1 MKKKIENNAYR
12 DNKTG
17 YILVQVLTLIRIPL
31 AVLFA
36 VFLLSGEDS
45 GIKLAIT
52 LTLLVLI
59 EVTDAVDG
67 KIARFFKLVS
77 EYGATLDPFADS
89 ISRLIVY
96 WALASHQ
103 LILFLVPL
111 SMAVRDI
118 TVAYSRILLAQRGK
132 SVSAR
137 ISGKIK
143 AIIQACASPLILL
156 SPYYF
161 DHTGMWP
168 YYALSWLVIA
178 VTLLSAIQYVRDASV
193 SIKRHNEKEQ

>member
-1 MKKKIENNAYR
+1 MKKKIENKAYR
-12 DNKTG
+12 KNKTG
-17 YILVQVLTLIRIPL
+17 YILVQILTLIRIPL

-36 VFLLSGEDS
+36 VFLLSGEAS
-45 GIKLAIT
+45 GTKLAIT
-52 LTLLVLI
+52 LSLLVLI
-59 EVTDAVDG
+59 EITDAVDG

-96 WALASHQ
+96 WAMASHQ

-143 AIIQACASPLILL
+143 AVTQASVSPLILL
-156 SPYYF
+156 SPYYL
-161 DHTGMWP
+161 DHTGIWP
-168 YYALSWLVIA
+168 YYALSWLVII
-178 VTLLSAIQYVRDASV
+178 VTLLSAIQYVRDAIV
-193 SIKRHNEKEQ
+193 SIKRHHE

>member
-1 MKKKIENNAYR
+1 MKKKIENQAYR
-12 DNKTG
+12 ENKTG
-17 YILVQVLTLIRIPL
+17 YILVQILTLIRIPL

-36 VFLLSGEDS
+36 VFLLSGKDS
-45 GIKLAIT
+45 VTKLVLT
-52 LTLLVLI
+52 LSLLVLI
-59 EVTDAVDG
+59 ETTDAIDG

-96 WALASHQ
+96 WAMASHN

-118 TVAYSRILLAQRGK
+118 TVAYSRILLAQRGH

-137 ISGKIK
+137 ISGKVK
-143 AIIQACASPLILL
+143 AVVQASVSPLVLL
-156 SPYYF
+156 SPYYL
-161 DHTGMWP
+161 DHTGKWP
-168 YYALSWLVIA
+168 YYALSWLVIS
-178 VTLLSAIQYVRDASV
+178 VTLLSAVQYVRDAV
-193 SIKRHNEKEQ
+193 ISIKSHHE